1 MRTDRLLL
9 ENLLEAI
16 EETLACTPA
25 GRDEFDADKFLRS
38 HLLRQLQIIGEV
50 VWRLSPELKEGHVE
64 VGWKQIAGMRH
75 AIVHDYFEVD
85 WNEVYEAVIRDIPM
99 LKAPIAAILESLPP
113 EEG

>member
-1 MRTDRLLL
+1 MRTDRPLL
-9 ENLLEAI
+9 EDLLEAI

-50 VWRLSPELKEGHVE
+50 AWRLSPDLKESHAAVP
-64 VGWKQIAGMRH
+64 WKQIAGMRH

-85 WNEVYEAVIRDIPM
+85 WNEVYQVVIRDIPM
-99 LKAPIAAILESLPP
+99 LKAPIEAILNCLPP
-113 EEG
+113 EER